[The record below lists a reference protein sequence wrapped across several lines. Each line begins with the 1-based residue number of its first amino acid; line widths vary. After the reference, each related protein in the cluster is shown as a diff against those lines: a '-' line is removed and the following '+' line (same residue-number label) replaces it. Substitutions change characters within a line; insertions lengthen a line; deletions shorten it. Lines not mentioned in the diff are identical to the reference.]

1 MGRRNK
7 PLISNVLIESVA
19 AEGNSLAHVEGK
31 VVFVR
36 QAVPGDLVDVQVAK
50 ARKAYDEGYIARMI
64 TPSPLRL
71 APFCEHFGVCGG
83 CTWQILPYS
92 EQIAFKQKQVEDQL
106 VRIGHLKVPS
116 ISHIIPSDNTTFYR
130 NKLEFAFTNHRWIEK
145 GEDPESIATE
155 DWQGLGFHVAG
166 FFDKV
171 QDVKKCWL
179 QKDPSNAIRLFVKK
193 FCIDNGYEFFD
204 LRNSAGLMR
213 LVMIR
218 TSSTG
223 EVMVVFVLARED
235 EEKRC
240 ALLDAIA
247 AAFPEITSLYYV
259 INAKPNDNWSDL
271 PCILYKGSECIY
283 EKMEGLRFRISPK
296 SFYQTNSEQAYK
308 LYSVVRNYIK
318 SYISDIFESNGSAS
332 AADTAET
339 HRKPVIYD
347 LYTGTGT
354 IALFVS
360 SLASKVVGIEYVPD
374 AIADAKLNEELN
386 GISNCKFIAGDMK
399 DVLTPDFISENG
411 RPDIVVLDPPRAGI
425 HPDVAKVL
433 LETAPEQ
440 MVYVSCNPASQARDL
455 EVFSAKY
462 DIIAVQPIDMF
473 PHTVHVENVCSLR
486 LRKEPEE
493 A

>member
-1 MGRRNK
+1 MAR
-7 PLISNVLIESVA
+7 
-19 AEGNSLAHVEGK
+19 VEGK

-36 QAVPGDLVDVQVAK
+36 QAVPGDVVDVQVTK
-50 ARKAYDEGYIARMI
+50 ARKAYDEGYIAKLI
-64 TPSPLRL
+64 TPSPIRL
-71 APFCEHFGVCGG
+71 EPFCEHFGTCGG

-116 ISHIIPSDNTTFYR
+116 ISPILPSENTTFYR
-130 NKLEFAFTNHRWIEK
+130 NKLEFAFTNHRWIER
-145 GEDPESIATE
+145 GEDPESIAPE
-155 DWQGLGFHVAG
+155 DWMGLGFHVTG
-166 FFDKV
+166 LFDKV

-193 FCIDNGYEFFD
+193 FCIENGYEFFD
-204 LRNSAGLMR
+204 LRNSTGFMR

-223 EVMVVFVLARED
+223 EVMLTFIFAHED
-235 EEKRC
+235 EPKRV
-240 ALLDAIA
+240 ALLDAVSA
-247 AAFPEITSLYYV
+247 KFPEVTSIYYV
-259 INAKPNDNWSDL
+259 INEKPNDNWSDQA
-271 PCILYKGSECIY
+271 CMLYKGNECIY
-283 EKMEGLRFRISPK
+283 ETMENLRFRISPK
-296 SFYQTNSEQAYK
+296 SFYQTNSEQAYR

-332 AADTAET
+332 ASDTAES

-374 AIADAKLNEELN
+374 AIADANLNENVN
-386 GISNCKFIAGDMK
+386 GITNCKFVAGDMK
-399 DVLTPDFISENG
+399 EVLTPDFIAANG

-425 HPDVAKVL
+425 HPDVADVL
-433 LETAPEQ
+433 METAPEQ

-455 EVFSAKY
+455 AVFSAKY
-462 DIIAVQPIDMF
+462 DILAVQPVDMF
-473 PHTVHVENVCSLR
+473 PHTIHVENVCSLR
-486 LRKEPEE
+486 LRKEPKE